1 MMNVDNLKSILQ
13 EILNS
18 DVANI
23 KLYATT
29 KQNETKKIS
38 ISSDVS
44 DNLLELFKKSIEDM
58 FLDDSKEYRLKSI
71 DDNNDEAAKTYYY
84 FNGENT
90 YERLNVLHNL
100 SSLDEEV
107 FNFENTNLDDIET
120 FYITISNGEKTI
132 ALYKKNYAINVLRR
146 GKTIFFT
153 KHNENIDELKKD
165 ILKIDHSFQFM
176 AIENNILIVNLS
188 MLETQ
193 LGYDEVITKKAQET
207 VELIA
212 SLDFLEDIAKLEEMV
227 QTKKIAKKINL
238 VKNSQ
243 VLEILQSDIDKVKTF
258 IDNIEDLKKSL
269 KFTEDNKL
277 KLNSKV
283 GVERF
288 LKLLDDAYLRS
299 ELTQTLYDSLNKEK
313 M

>member
-1 MMNVDNLKSILQ
+1 MNVDNLKSILQ

-243 VLEILQSDIDKVKTF
+243 VLDIIQSDINKVKTF
-258 IDNIEDLKKSL
+258 IDSIEDLKKSL

-288 LKLLDDAYLRS
+288 LKLLDDAYLKS
-299 ELTQTLYDSLNKEK
+299 ELTETLYDSLNKEK

>member
-1 MMNVDNLKSILQ
+1 MNVDNLKSILQ

-238 VKNSQ
+238 LKNSQ
-243 VLEILQSDIDKVKTF
+243 VLDIIQSDINKVKTF
-258 IDNIEDLKKSL
+258 IDSIEDLKKSL

-288 LKLLDDAYLRS
+288 LKLLDDAYLKS
-299 ELTQTLYDSLNKEK
+299 ELTETLYDSLNKEK

>member
-1 MMNVDNLKSILQ
+1 MMNVDNFKSTLQ

-18 DVANI
+18 NFANI

-58 FLDDSKEYRLKSI
+58 FLDQDKEYRLKSI

-84 FNGENT
+84 FNGENN
-90 YERLNVLHNL
+90 YEKLNVLHNL

-165 ILKIDHSFQFM
+165 ILKIDQSFQFM

-243 VLEILQSDIDKVKTF
+243 VLDIIQSDINKVKTF

-288 LKLLDDAYLRS
+288 LKLLDDAYLKS
-299 ELTQTLYDSLNKEK
+299 ELTETLYDSLNKEK

>member
-1 MMNVDNLKSILQ
+1 MNVDNFKSTLQ

-18 DVANI
+18 NVANI

-243 VLEILQSDIDKVKTF
+243 VLDIIQSDINKVKTF

-277 KLNSKV
+277 KLNSKI

-299 ELTQTLYDSLNKEK
+299 ELTETLYDSLNKAK

>member
-1 MMNVDNLKSILQ
+1 MNVDNFKSTLQ

-18 DVANI
+18 NFANI

-243 VLEILQSDIDKVKTF
+243 VLDIIQSDINKVKTF

-288 LKLLDDAYLRS
+288 LKLLDDAYLKS
-299 ELTQTLYDSLNKEK
+299 ELTETLYDSLNKEK

>member
-1 MMNVDNLKSILQ
+1 MMNVDNFKSTLQ

-58 FLDDSKEYRLKSI
+58 FLDEDKEYRLKPI
-71 DDNNDEAAKTYYY
+71 EDNNDEAAKTYYY

-100 SSLDEEV
+100 SSLDDVV
-107 FNFENTNLDDIET
+107 FNFKDTNLDDIET

-132 ALYKKNYAINVLRR
+132 TLYKKNYGINVLRR

-165 ILKIDHSFQFM
+165 ILKIDQSFQFM

-193 LGYDEVITKKAQET
+193 LGYDKVITKKAQET

-243 VLEILQSDIDKVKTF
+243 VLNIIQSDINKVKTF
-258 IDNIEDLKKSL
+258 IDSIEDLKKSL

-277 KLNSKV
+277 KLNSKI

-288 LKLLDDAYLRS
+288 LKLLDDAYLKS
-299 ELTQTLYDSLNKEK
+299 ELTEMLYDSLNKEK
-313 M
+313 V

>member
-1 MMNVDNLKSILQ
+1 MNVDNFKSTLQ

-18 DVANI
+18 NVANI

-243 VLEILQSDIDKVKTF
+243 VLDIIQSDINKVKTF

-277 KLNSKV
+277 KLNSKI

-288 LKLLDDAYLRS
+288 LKLLDDAYLKS

>member
-1 MMNVDNLKSILQ
+1 MNVDNFKSTLQ

-58 FLDDSKEYRLKSI
+58 FLDEDKEYRLKPI
-71 DDNNDEAAKTYYY
+71 EDNNDEAAKTYYY

-100 SSLDEEV
+100 SSLDDVV
-107 FNFENTNLDDIET
+107 FNFKDTNLDDIET

-132 ALYKKNYAINVLRR
+132 TLYKKNYGINVLRR

-165 ILKIDHSFQFM
+165 ILKIDQSFQFM

-193 LGYDEVITKKAQET
+193 LGYDKVITKKAQET

-243 VLEILQSDIDKVKTF
+243 VLNIIQSDINKVKTF
-258 IDNIEDLKKSL
+258 IDSIEDLKKSL

-277 KLNSKV
+277 KLNSKI

-288 LKLLDDAYLRS
+288 LKLLDDAYLKS
-299 ELTQTLYDSLNKEK
+299 ELTEMLYDSLNKEK
-313 M
+313 V

>member
-1 MMNVDNLKSILQ
+1 MNVDNLKSILQ

-18 DVANI
+18 DVTNI

-243 VLEILQSDIDKVKTF
+243 VLDIIQSDINKVKTF

-288 LKLLDDAYLRS
+288 LKLLDDAYLKS
-299 ELTQTLYDSLNKEK
+299 ELTETLYDSLNKEK

>member
-1 MMNVDNLKSILQ
+1 MNVDNLKSTLQ
-13 EILNS
+13 EVLSS
-18 DVANI
+18 DVTNI

-44 DNLLELFKKSIEDM
+44 DNLLKLFKKSIEDM
-58 FLDDSKEYRLKSI
+58 FLDEDKDYRLKPI
-71 DDNNDEAAKTYYY
+71 KDNNDEAAKTYYY

-90 YERLNVLHNL
+90 YERLNVLQNL

-132 ALYKKNYAINVLRR
+132 ALYKKNYGINVLRR

-165 ILKIDHSFQFM
+165 ILKIDQSFQFM
-176 AIENNILIVNLS
+176 AVDNNILIVNLS

-193 LGYDEVITKKAQET
+193 LGYDEVITMKAKET

-212 SLDFLEDIAKLEEMV
+212 SLDFLEDIAKLEEMI

-243 VLEILQSDIDKVKTF
+243 VLNIIQSDINKVKTF
-258 IDNIEDLKKSL
+258 IDSIEDLKKSL

-277 KLNSKV
+277 KLNSKI

-288 LKLLDDAYLRS
+288 LKLLDDAYLKS

-313 M
+313 V

>member
-1 MMNVDNLKSILQ
+1 MNVDSFKSTLQ

-18 DVANI
+18 DVPNI

-29 KQNETKKIS
+29 QQNKTKKIS

-58 FLDDSKEYRLKSI
+58 FLDEDKEYRLKPI
-71 DDNNDEAAKTYYY
+71 EDNNDEAAKTYYY

-132 ALYKKNYAINVLRR
+132 TLYKKNYAINVLRR

-153 KHNENIDELKKD
+153 KHDKNIDELKKD
-165 ILKIDHSFQFM
+165 ILKIDQSFQFM

-193 LGYDEVITKKAQET
+193 LGYDKVITKKAQET

-243 VLEILQSDIDKVKTF
+243 VLNIFQSDINKVKTF
-258 IDNIEDLKKSL
+258 IDSIEDLKKSL

-277 KLNSKV
+277 KLNSKI

-288 LKLLDDAYLRS
+288 LKLLDDAYLKS

>member
-1 MMNVDNLKSILQ
+1 MNVDNLKSTLQ
-13 EILNS
+13 YILNS

-29 KQNETKKIS
+29 KQNNTKKIS

-44 DNLLELFKKSIEDM
+44 DSLLELFKNSIKDI
-58 FLDDSKEYRLKSI
+58 FLDDNKEYRLKSI
-71 DDNNDEAAKTYYY
+71 EENNDEAAKTYYY

-90 YERLNVLHNL
+90 YEKLNVLHNL
-100 SSLDEEV
+100 SSLDEEI
-107 FNFENTNLDDIET
+107 FNFEDTDLDDIET

-132 ALYKKNYAINVLRR
+132 TLYKKNYGINVLRR

-165 ILKIDHSFQFM
+165 ILKIDQSFQFM
-176 AIENNILIVNLS
+176 AIENNLLIVNFS

-193 LGYDEVITKKAQET
+193 LGYDKVITKKAQET
-207 VELIA
+207 VEVIA
-212 SLDFLEDIAKLEEMV
+212 SLDFLEDIAKLEEMI

-243 VLEILQSDIDKVKTF
+243 VLNIIQSDINKVRNF
-258 IDNIEDLKKSL
+258 INSIEDLKKSL
-269 KFTEDNKL
+269 KFNNKNKL
-277 KLNSKV
+277 QLNSKI
-283 GVERF
+283 GVEKF
-288 LKLLDDAYLRS
+288 LKLLDDAYLKS
-299 ELTQTLYDSLNKEK
+299 ELTETLYDSLNKEK
-313 M
+313 V

>member
-1 MMNVDNLKSILQ
+1 MNVDNLKSILQ

-227 QTKKIAKKINL
+227 QTKKIAKKMNL

-243 VLEILQSDIDKVKTF
+243 VLNIIQSDINKVKTF

-277 KLNSKV
+277 KLNSKI

-288 LKLLDDAYLRS
+288 LKLLDDAYLKS
-299 ELTQTLYDSLNKEK
+299 ELTETLYDSLNKEK

>member
-1 MMNVDNLKSILQ
+1 MNVDNLKSILQ

-132 ALYKKNYAINVLRR
+132 ALYKKNYGINVLRR

-243 VLEILQSDIDKVKTF
+243 VLDIIQSDINKVKTF
-258 IDNIEDLKKSL
+258 IDSIEDLKKSL

-288 LKLLDDAYLRS
+288 LKLLDDAYLKS

>member
-1 MMNVDNLKSILQ
+1 MNVDNFKSTLQ

-18 DVANI
+18 NFANI

-58 FLDDSKEYRLKSI
+58 FLDQDKEYRLKSI

-84 FNGENT
+84 FNGENN
-90 YERLNVLHNL
+90 YEKLNVLHNL

-243 VLEILQSDIDKVKTF
+243 VLDIIQSDINKVKTF

-288 LKLLDDAYLRS
+288 LKLLDDAYLKS
-299 ELTQTLYDSLNKEK
+299 ELTETLYDSLNKEK

>member
-1 MMNVDNLKSILQ
+1 MNVDNLKSILQ

-58 FLDDSKEYRLKSI
+58 FLDQDKEYRLKSI

-277 KLNSKV
+277 KLNSKI

>member
-1 MMNVDNLKSILQ
+1 MNVDNFKSTLQ

-18 DVANI
+18 NFANI

-58 FLDDSKEYRLKSI
+58 FLDQDKEYRLKSI

-84 FNGENT
+84 FNGENN
-90 YERLNVLHNL
+90 YEKLNVLHNL

-165 ILKIDHSFQFM
+165 ILKIDQSFQFM

-243 VLEILQSDIDKVKTF
+243 VLDIIQSDINKVKTF

-288 LKLLDDAYLRS
+288 LKLLDDAYLKS
-299 ELTQTLYDSLNKEK
+299 ELTETLYDSLNKEK

>member
-1 MMNVDNLKSILQ
+1 MNVDNLKSILQ

-132 ALYKKNYAINVLRR
+132 ALYKKNYGINVLRR

-243 VLEILQSDIDKVKTF
+243 VLDIIQSDINKVKTF
-258 IDNIEDLKKSL
+258 IDSIEDLKKSL

-288 LKLLDDAYLRS
+288 LKLLDDAYLKS
-299 ELTQTLYDSLNKEK
+299 ELTETLYDSLNKEK

>member
-1 MMNVDNLKSILQ
+1 MNVDNFKSTLQ

-18 DVANI
+18 NVANI

-58 FLDDSKEYRLKSI
+58 FLDQDKEYRLKPI
-71 DDNNDEAAKTYYY
+71 EDNNDEAAKTYYY

-243 VLEILQSDIDKVKTF
+243 VLDIIQSDINKVKTF

-288 LKLLDDAYLRS
+288 LKLLDDAYLKS
-299 ELTQTLYDSLNKEK
+299 ELTETLYDSLNKEK